1 MVHILVQ
8 CFHVYNELMYH
19 GTYNIVHYMDTF
31 IIVLRSD
38 LIQSENQKTVED
50 DLKLIIKCI

>member
-31 IIVLRSD
+31 IIGLRSD
-38 LIQSENQKTVED
+38 LIQSEN
-50 DLKLIIKCI
+50 